1 MALSN
6 SLPCDLRTTGLAWLL
21 ALLVLAGCDDSPPAP
36 VVTQPAAPEIVP
48 EVASE
53 ASEPPTPVLA
63 GPTLP
68 PAEETKPI
76 EPIAVPSDGSRVI
89 EETWDAYSLHGNRVG
104 YAHTTV
110 AKVVEGGKLL
120 HRTRSATRTSF
131 QRAGQSIV
139 QDMLATSWETP
150 AGEVVRFESRMK
162 MGPQDMVSS
171 GRVADGKMT
180 IETTTLGKTQKH
192 AIDWPAGTGGFFAA
206 EQSLKSQPLAPGEKR
221 SLACLMPV
229 FNTIGANEL
238 TAADYETVKLPS
250 GEKKLLKVESV
261 VEIGGQKLDTTLW
274 VNDEG
279 QVLRSLVPAIGQ
291 EAVRTTKEDALK
303 SPTAGGF
310 DLLAASIV
318 KLRGELR
325 SPLTTRRVV
334 YRATVKTGELKG
346 VFPESLSQR
355 VKPIDER
362 TAEVT
367 VIAVRP
373 DSVAGTP
380 RVPSDKSEDHGTRSV
395 PATLQ
400 PDDEDLAANNLI
412 QSDDPRIVA
421 MAEKATPP
429 SDDAWATAV
438 ALEKHVSQSIQKKNF
453 SQAFATAGEVAQS
466 LEGDCT
472 EHAVLLAALCRARKI
487 PARVAFGLV
496 YYPPERGFAYHMWN
510 EVWIRDGW
518 IPLDGTLG
526 LGGIG
531 ADHIKLGDSD
541 LSGGSGLAAMLPVMQ
556 VFGRLELEVVS
567 AK

>member
-6 SLPCDLRTTGLAWLL
+6 SLPCELRTTGLAWLL

-36 VVTQPAAPEIVP
+36 VVTQPAAPQIVP
-48 EVASE
+48 EIASE
-53 ASEPPTPVLA
+53 ASEPPPPVLA

-76 EPIAVPSDGSRVI
+76 EPIAEPSDGSRVI

-120 HRTRSATRTSF
+120 HRMRSATRTSF

-162 MGPQDMVSS
+162 MGPQDMVST

-180 IETTTLGKTQKH
+180 IETTTLGKTEQH

-206 EQSLKSQPLAPGEKR
+206 EQSLKNQPLKPGEKR
-221 SLACLMPV
+221 SLSCLMPV
-229 FNTIGANEL
+229 FNTIGTTEL
-238 TAADYETVKLPS
+238 VAAEYETVKLPS

-274 VNDEG
+274 VDEQG
-279 QVLRSLVPAIGQ
+279 QVMRSLVPAIGQ
-291 EAVRTTKEDALK
+291 EAVRTTKEEALQ
-303 SPTAGGF
+303 SPAAGGF

-318 KLRGELR
+318 KLRGELP
-325 SPLTTRRVV
+325 SPLTTKRVV

-367 VIAVRP
+367 VLAVRP
-373 DSVAGTP
+373 DRPNNADGQ
-380 RVPSDKSEDHGTRSV
+380 PSK
-395 PATLQ
+395 PA
-400 PDDEDLAANNLI
+400 DADLAANNLI
-412 QSDDPRIVA
+412 QSDDPQIVA
-421 MAEKATPP
+421 MAEKAAPRSEEP
-429 SDDAWATAV
+429 WATAV
-438 ALEKHVSQSIQKKNF
+438 ALERHVAQSIKKKNF
-453 SQAFATAGEVAQS
+453 SQAFATAGEVARS

-510 EVWIRDGW
+510 EVWIKDRW

-531 ADHIKLGDSD
+531 ADRIKLGDSD

-556 VFGRLELEVVS
+556 VFGRLELEVLSVE
-567 AK
+567 